1 MTTRSSRAP
10 HRILTESAEVT
21 VADGSRMGAFL
32 ARPAG
37 PGPFPGVL
45 VAMELFGVSAHVRD
59 VCERLAAEGYVAL
72 APDLYHRDA
81 PGIELPHDA
90 AGRERGFDLLHR
102 LTRDQVVHDVRAA
115 MEHLRARGC
124 VRVGMVGLSL
134 GGHVAYLAATR
145 LDLAAVAVAYG
156 GWIPAADIPL
166 SRPEP
171 TLALTPGITGRVLVL
186 VGAEDRVVPP
196 DHRRMIADA
205 LRAAAVRH
213 EIVEYPG
220 VGHGFLCDRRDTFDA
235 RAADDAWRRVRELL
249 AEELVEHGVR

>member
-1 MTTRSSRAP
+1 
-10 HRILTESAEVT
+10 
-21 VADGSRMGAFL
+21 MGAFL

-37 PGPFPGVL
+37 PGPFPGVV

-59 VCERLAAEGYVAL
+59 VCERLALDGYVAM
-72 APDLYHRDA
+72 APDLYHRVA

-115 MEHLRARGC
+115 MDHLRTRGC
-124 VRVGMVGLSL
+124 ARVGMVGLSL

-145 LDLAAVAVAYG
+145 LDLAAVAVVYG

-171 TLALTPGITGRVLVL
+171 TLALTPGITGRVLLL
-186 VGAEDRVVPP
+186 VGTEDHVVPP

-213 EIVEYPG
+213 EIVEYAD

-235 RAADDAWRRVRELL
+235 AAADDAWRRVRELL
-249 AEELVEHGVR
+249 AEELVEHGSVRSR